1 MKRHSVRS
9 NIIKMLIVFM
19 CAITIVFG
27 WLFYREK
34 QDETRRIKD
43 DEYGQYIVE
52 LNEVKQLYDSGS
64 TDADEKLDAVMNELR
79 EQKIDTGKSGLRNIL
94 IIYIVVLC
102 VVIVLFLYIYV
113 CVLRP
118 FDELEDYASHLAAG
132 DMDTELKY
140 RRVNMFGS
148 FTWAFDHMRT
158 EIVHARRRE
167 QEAIENNKT
176 VIATLSHDI
185 KTPIASIRGYA
196 EALVMNMD
204 ATQERR
210 ERYASVIM
218 KKCDEVTSITN
229 DMFIHSLHDLD
240 RLVVKSDKVEI
251 KPLLEQVLSDIGLG
265 MYIARKT
272 SKECPCERR

>member
-34 QDETRRIKD
+34 HDETRRIKD

-79 EQKIDTGKSGLRNIL
+79 EQKIDTGKSGLRNIV
-94 IIYIVVLC
+94 IMYIVVLC

-132 DMDTELKY
+132 IWTP
-140 RRVNMFGS
+140 N
-148 FTWAFDHMRT
+148 
-158 EIVHARRRE
+158 
-167 QEAIENNKT
+167 
-176 VIATLSHDI
+176 LSTD
-185 KTPIASIRGYA
+185 G
-196 EALVMNMD
+196 
-204 ATQERR
+204 
-210 ERYASVIM
+210 
-218 KKCDEVTSITN
+218 
-229 DMFIHSLHDLD
+229 
-240 RLVVKSDKVEI
+240 
-251 KPLLEQVLSDIGLG
+251 
-265 MYIARKT
+265 
-272 SKECPCERR
+272 